1 LVGNEL
7 ESECVQQYKES
18 ENCEY
23 ENNEE
28 NEEGFESGERTLPLC
43 FSSFKSLSKSFL
55 IRNPLGMMLNIQN
68 TVGLQMKTT
77 FPYVFLPLNC

>member
-28 NEEGFESGERTLPLC
+28 NEEGFESKEPC
-43 FSSFKSLSKSFL
+43 H
-55 IRNPLGMMLNIQN
+55 
-68 TVGLQMKTT
+68 
-77 FPYVFLPLNC
+77 YVFLLSNH